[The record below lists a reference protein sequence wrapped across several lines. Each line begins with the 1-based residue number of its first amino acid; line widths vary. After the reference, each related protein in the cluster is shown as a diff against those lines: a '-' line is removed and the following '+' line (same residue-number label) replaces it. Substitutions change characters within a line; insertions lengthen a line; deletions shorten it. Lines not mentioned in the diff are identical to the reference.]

1 MKVLLV
7 FQNFVFVQELLVNC
21 KDAIGGGKENLQ
33 LSLLLMTVLVDLAK
47 LNYKPA
53 SGFFLPQTGIRKNV
67 HTLSFHFNK
76 VNFP

>member
-7 FQNFVFVQELLVNC
+7 LQNFVFVQELLVNC
-21 KDAIGGGKENLQ
+21 KDAIGGGKENMQ

-53 SGFFLPQTGIRKNV
+53 SGFFFTSNRHKEECSYPL
-67 HTLSFHFNK
+67 LSF
-76 VNFP
+76 